1 MNEKL
6 KPAGH
11 DTQPISGKI
20 DERVRALSPKGR
32 GVDGPVAKGQQGYK
46 THYGETAYG
55 GGQKHYGGQA
65 PVEDVGRGDE
75 GRPEGKAGSK
85 ATTPG
90 AGADHF
96 PPDSQ

>member
-11 DTQPISGKI
+11 ETQPISGKI
-20 DERVRALSPKGR
+20 DERVRSNPPKGR
-32 GVDGPVAKGQQGYK
+32 GVDGPVEKDLQGYK

-55 GGQKHYGGQA
+55 GGQKRYGGQA
-65 PVEDVGRGDE
+65 PVEDVGRGDDA
-75 GRPEGKAGSK
+75 RAEGKAGSK

-90 AGADHF
+90 AGADHG